1 MLYNYACKDNGKY
14 RNRIANIK
22 KNRKISKKKEEYQKK
37 RRILKKKKNIKK

>member
-1 MLYNYACKDNGKY
+1 MLYNYACKGNGKY

-37 RRILKKKKNIKK
+37 KKNIKK